1 MSKKASQKVYPVQE
15 HKKAFLLHLRQE
27 RNLSDYTVRNYNHA
41 IDSFFG
47 YLKSSREWDGEL
59 ERIPKQLI
67 RGYIIESQRDIS
79 RRTLHLHISAVRSF
93 YKYLRKLDIIR
104 SSPFVGIT
112 LPKLEKKLPKF
123 LTEKQIDL
131 LLDAPMNAMKTGRLE
146 PFQAWRDQLMF
157 ELLYG
162 GGFRISELCALNY
175 EHIDMNTGAARVWG
189 KGNKE
194 RIAPIGPCALDC
206 LVHFKQNYAKET
218 EGTSPV
224 LINNQFKRVN
234 ARWVQRHLKN
244 YLLMTGLP
252 ADITPH
258 KLRHSFA
265 THMMNAGADLRLVQ
279 ELLGH
284 SSLAATQVYTHV
296 SISRLKATHKQA
308 HPRA

>member
-1 MSKKASQKVYPVQE
+1 MVHIQKE
-15 HKKAFLLHLRQE
+15 AFLQHLRQE
-27 RNLSDYTVRNYNHA
+27 RNLSDYTIRNYSQA
-41 IDSFFG
+41 IDSFFD
-47 YLKSSREWDGEL
+47 YLKSSREWDGNL
-59 ERIPKQLI
+59 HNIPKILI
-67 RGYIIESQRDIS
+67 RDYIIESQSDIS
-79 RRTLHLHISAVRSF
+79 KRTLHLRISAVRSF
-93 YKYLRKLDIIR
+93 YKYLRRLDIVKV
-104 SSPFVGIT
+104 SPFVGIT

-131 LLDAPMNAMKTGRLE
+131 LLDAPMNAMKSEKLE

-175 EHIDMNTGAARVWG
+175 EHIDLNTGATRVLG

-206 LVHFKQNYAKET
+206 LKHFKQNYTKET

-234 ARWVQRHLKN
+234 ARWVQRRLKD

-296 SISRLKATHKQA
+296 SIARLKEAHRDA